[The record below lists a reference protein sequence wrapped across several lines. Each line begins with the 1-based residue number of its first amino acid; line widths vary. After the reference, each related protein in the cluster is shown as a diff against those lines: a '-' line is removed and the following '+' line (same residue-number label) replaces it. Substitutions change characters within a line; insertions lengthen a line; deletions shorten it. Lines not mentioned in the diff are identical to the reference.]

1 MRISTI
7 LEECAVKRT
16 KYLPLTALL
25 PGALCLCLRSL
36 LYRTAVDDTGLL
48 KAGTVLEG
56 SVYLLTALSLA
67 LFAVLAWKNEA
78 LPSMPCVAALGQL
91 AGAVGIG
98 WTVARYPGE
107 MPGVLGTLW
116 RLSGAVA
123 AVCLVWTAICDYQQR
138 KPHFLTRLAPCLFYL
153 VQMLDNY
160 RGWSGRPQLQ
170 SYLFDLLATIA
181 MALLAYYRT
190 AADVGLDKPRMRRFT
205 ALAAG
210 FLCLSAVLT
219 AKTRPQYLLCVLW
232 ALTSLYSPKPE
243 KAE

>member
-1 MRISTI
+1 MKQRK
-7 LEECAVKRT
+7 L
-16 KYLPLTALL
+16 LPLAALVMGL
-25 PGALCLCLRSL
+25 ACLVGRRVLYTSL
-36 LYRTAVDDTGLL
+36 DSTGLL
-48 KAGTVLEG
+48 KSGTPLEWG
-56 SVYLLTALSLA
+56 TYLLSVLA
-67 LFAVLAWKNEA
+67 LA
-78 LPSMPCVAALGQL
+78 LWIAASRREEGKILPDSVADLGQL
-91 AGAVGIG
+91 IGAVGVG
-98 WTVARYPGE
+98 WTALRYPGE
-107 MPGVLGTLW
+107 MPGVLGNLW
-116 RLSGAVA
+116 KILGVLTAGS
-123 AVCLVWTAICDYQQR
+123 LVWSAYCGRNGKT
-138 KPHFLTRLAPCLFYL
+138 PHFLFSLFPCLFWLIHL
-153 VQMLDNY
+153 VDNY